1 MGDQND
7 AILCGYIANP
17 GLIHNLGIDIPKLR
31 QAANNSYIRGEE
43 TQIYK
48 TIYTAETSKDYH
60 TLFCMSPSTYTKG
73 LENLMSSLEFEENVM
88 CV

>member
-1 MGDQND
+1 MGDRND

-17 GLIHNLGIDIPKLR
+17 GFIHNLGIDIPKLR
-31 QAANNSYIRGEE
+31 QAANNSYIQGEE

-48 TIYTAETSKDYH
+48 TIYTAETFKDYH
-60 TLFCMSPSTYTKG
+60 TLFCTLLSAYAKG

-88 CV
+88 RV